1 MILKK
6 SKIAFSST
14 EINNNNK
21 KSTKNKGPY
30 MESAHLDHMPLTHR
44 ATRLHMVRSG
54 LSKVTKSNNDL
65 CKHLLKTFLTF
76 ISLFTDPRTKVK
88 IINIRKKL
96 DLR

>member
-1 MILKK
+1 
-6 SKIAFSST
+6 
-14 EINNNNK
+14 
-21 KSTKNKGPY
+21 
-30 MESAHLDHMPLTHR
+30 MESAHLDHMPLAYR
-44 ATRLHMVRSG
+44 ATTLHMVRSG